1 MANDKQQLLQ
11 WLDEQAQEQYGEF
24 GFATCSQDEQ
34 VEIVYSLVMSIMT
47 AQT

>member
-1 MANDKQQLLQ
+1 MANDKEQLLQ

-24 GFATCSQDEQ
+24 GFATCSEDEQ
-34 VEIVYSLVMSIMT
+34 VDIIYSLVMSIMT

>member
-1 MANDKQQLLQ
+1 MANDKEQLLE

-24 GFATCSQDEQ
+24 GFATCSEDEQ
-34 VEIVYSLVMSIMT
+34 VDIVYSLVMSIMT